1 MVRTQV
7 VMGTDEY
14 LWVPMGKYGHGSL
27 SVPIGTYGYLWILI
41 CTFYFQGE
49 ILKIDS
55 SENTLPTEVPKKMN
69 KEELQK
75 LVSKALE
82 NSKRKVHKLIKHIG
96 LFFRT
101 N

>member
-1 MVRTQV
+1 M
-7 VMGTDEY
+7 
-14 LWVPMGKYGHGSL
+14 
-27 SVPIGTYGYLWILI
+27 
-41 CTFYFQGE
+41 
-49 ILKIDS
+49 
-55 SENTLPTEVPKKMN
+55 PTEVPKKMN

-101 N
+101 TLSVFIEMVSSEYNPQGSSNIKKARKFH